1 MYLPAKQ
8 AVEGNLEGLRDS
20 IEEGRLEAGAEAI
33 VPHMVGR
40 VFPQHTLDMV
50 GVAGSP
56 GVVEESLSDPHLS

>member
-8 AVEGNLEGLRDS
+8 AVEGHLESLRDS
-20 IEEGRLEAGAEAI
+20 IEEGRLETRSEAI

-50 GVAGSP
+50 GVADSP
-56 GVVEESLSDPHLS
+56 GVVEKGLSDPHLS